1 MNDEKTLRRNYNALH
16 IWQKLTH
23 IFAQEI
29 FEDER
34 LEKGVNQRYELCLAK
49 KYKKQHWSSF
59 TPQVKQGVYR
69 KILDMFH
76 LWSEVISMG
85 KLACAN
91 SNQREKT
98 KEEPSWLIPR
108 KLSQQT

>member
-23 IFAQEI
+23 IFAHEI

-49 KYKKQHWSSF
+49 K
-59 TPQVKQGVYR
+59 
-69 KILDMFH
+69 
-76 LWSEVISMG
+76 
-85 KLACAN
+85 
-91 SNQREKT
+91 
-98 KEEPSWLIPR
+98 
-108 KLSQQT
+108 